1 MEEIK
6 QTKAQTI
13 KQAINE
19 CYPFLNDIQIATLL
33 KNKDIKVNGTRT
45 KENLQLSENDFIQ
58 IYFDFDAFLNKQIK
72 IIYEDENILIV
83 NKFQG
88 IEVVDNE
95 NANKLTLE
103 KFLLKTRPY
112 IRAVHRL
119 DLNTKGLVI
128 FAKNEMSFNE
138 LYNAIKAH
146 EITKIYD
153 AICYSEAPIAEQT
166 FCDNLETYKAKG
178 ISKITNKNAVNLNR
192 NAPQNKATSKA
203 GKQAG
208 KLDKISEK
216 TAILQ
221 ILKANKITAKN
232 AEKVQE
238 TNLKVGV
245 QTNNFYTKNNAQVN
259 ANKNECKQIKL
270 NKFVNQFSKQLNN
283 QFSNQFNNKGG
294 NQQNSQ
300 STPYPLYH
308 LSIALLTGRTHQI
321 RAQLAHHKIY
331 ILGDGK
337 YGDKMANRH
346 HKKSKQLLQASTLKF
361 NFYQS
366 SPLFYLNSKTF
377 SIPFDYNNDL
387 R

>member
-6 QTKAQTI
+6 QTKPQTI

-45 KENLQLSENDFIQ
+45 KENLQLKENDFIQ

-95 NANKLTLE
+95 NTNKLTLE

-128 FAKNEMSFNE
+128 FAKNEMSYNE
-138 LYNAIKAH
+138 LYNAIKAR

-153 AICYSEAPIAEQT
+153 AICYSEAPITEQT
-166 FCDNLETYKAKG
+166 FCDNLETDKAKG
-178 ISKITNKNAVNLNR
+178 ISKITSKNANKSNKTT
-192 NAPQNKATSKA
+192 PQNKITLKA
-203 GKQAG
+203 GEKTE
-208 KLDKISEK
+208 KLDKTSEK

-232 AEKVQE
+232 MEKVQE
-238 TNLKVGV
+238 TNLKVV
-245 QTNNFYTKNNAQVN
+245 ERTNNFSTKNNAQIN
-259 ANKNECKQIKL
+259 ANKNKNEFNQIKS
-270 NKFVNQFSKQLNN
+270 NKFGSQFDNQFSKQ
-283 QFSNQFNNKGG
+283 FNNKGS
-294 NQQNSQ
+294 NQQNHQ
-300 STPYPLYH
+300 SNAYPLYH
-308 LSIALLTGRTHQI
+308 LSISLLTGRTHQI

-361 NFYQS
+361 NFAPS

-387 R
+387 K

>member
-6 QTKAQTI
+6 QTKPQTI

-45 KENLQLSENDFIQ
+45 KENLQLNENDFIQ
-58 IYFDFDAFLNKQIK
+58 IYFDFDAFLKKQIK

-103 KFLLKTRPY
+103 KFLQKTRPY

-146 EITKIYD
+146 EVTKIYD
-153 AICYSEAPIAEQT
+153 AICFSDAPITKQT
-166 FCDNLETYKAKG
+166 FCDNLETDKSKG
-178 ISKITNKNAVNLNR
+178 ISKITSKNANKSNKTT
-192 NAPQNKATSKA
+192 PQNKITLKA
-203 GKQAG
+203 GEKAE
-208 KLDKISEK
+208 KTDKTSEK

-221 ILKANKITAKN
+221 ILKASKITAKN
-232 AEKVQE
+232 TEEVRE
-238 TNLKVGV
+238 INLKIGN
-245 QTNNFYTKNNAQVN
+245 QSNNFCTKSNAQMSE
-259 ANKNECKQIKL
+259 NKNECNQIKS
-270 NKFVNQFSKQLNN
+270 NKFNKQL
-283 QFSNQFNNKGG
+283 SNQFNNKGG
-294 NQQNSQ
+294 NQQNNQ
-300 STPYPLYH
+300 LNPYPLYH
-308 LSIALLTGRTHQI
+308 LSISLLTGRTHQI

-361 NFYQS
+361 NFAQS